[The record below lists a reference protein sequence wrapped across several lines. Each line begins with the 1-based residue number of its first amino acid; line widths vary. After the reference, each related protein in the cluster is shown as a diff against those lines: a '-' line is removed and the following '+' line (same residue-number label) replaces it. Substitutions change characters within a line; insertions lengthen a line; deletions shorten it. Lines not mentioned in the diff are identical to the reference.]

1 MNEDNTQDTPTS
13 VPMTPLQPATKVCV
27 APLPYL
33 YDPDD
38 ERIQTILHQV
48 TEHCEITLEE
58 TEMRPVE
65 KPDPTPDEP
74 GENPE
79 EPGENPEEPGTSEN
93 TNTPFSP
100 TGQDGHNEAKVNGDN
115 TDTPSSSTN
124 ENGGEPTEP
133 TEPTNPEEPTDPDEP
148 EMEEVVVVE
157 GEKPEEV
164 WRRVWQAI
172 RYLSNHSCWTD
183 SDDDTFILQCR
194 TEQFTAETICGCT
207 RDCCQCDPDQ
217 IVLALSYSPYPKD
230 PLVEADVTVVVN
242 GKVARLNIDHTYLN
256 EHFDP
261 YTGKLYIIREDF
273 PEFFYAEGYKDCCL
287 CKRHLTITLR
297 YNAGYKTIPAALLP
311 LICPMM
317 AQIDEA
323 KIPLSDCASAMTKV
337 SGLLKSLKKGDV
349 QYTWS
354 DTDTAASRT
363 NALFTDMF
371 DVALVTELASISR
384 CEQIIVPDEFGDVI

>member
-1 MNEDNTQDTPTS
+1 MNDDNTQPS
-13 VPMTPLQPATKVCV
+13 VPATPIIRPDNVPAAPLTPADKVCV

-33 YDPDD
+33 YDEDD
-38 ERIQTILHQV
+38 ERVETILKQV
-48 TEHCEITLEE
+48 TEHCEITLEV
-58 TEMRPVE
+58 TEMLPVE
-65 KPDPTPDEP
+65 KPTE
-74 GENPE
+74 PE
-79 EPGENPEEPGTSEN
+79 EPPVEKPEGPGETPPEGGGNEN
-93 TNTPFSP
+93 TDIPS
-100 TGQDGHNEAKVNGDN
+100 
-115 TDTPSSSTN
+115 PSSD

-133 TEPTNPEEPTDPDEP
+133 TEPEPPTEPIEPTDPEPPTEPTDPDEP

-157 GEKPEEV
+157 GEKKEEV
-164 WRRVWQAI
+164 WRRIWQAI

-183 SDDDTFILQCR
+183 SDDDTFIEQCR
-194 TEQFTAETICGCT
+194 EEQFTAETICGCT
-207 RDCCQCDPDQ
+207 RDCCKCDPDQ
-217 IVLALSYSPYPKD
+217 IVLQLSYSPYPIN
-230 PLVEADVTVVVN
+230 PLVSADVTLMVN
-242 GKVARLNIDHTYLN
+242 GKMTRLNIGHEYLN
-256 EHFDP
+256 DHFDP
-261 YTGKLYIIREDF
+261 YTGKLYIMRDDF
-273 PEFFYAEGYKDCCL
+273 PEFFYSESYGTSCL

-297 YNAGYKTIPAALLP
+297 YNAGYKQIPAGLLT
-311 LICPMM
+311 LMCPIM

-384 CEQIIVPDEFGDVI
+384 CPQVIIPDEFGDVV

>member
-65 KPDPTPDEP
+65 KPEPTPDEP
-74 GENPE
+74 GKNPE
-79 EPGENPEEPGTSEN
+79 GPGENPEEPGTSEN

-100 TGQDGHNEAKVNGDN
+100 TGQNGHNEAKANGDN
-115 TDTPSSSTN
+115 TDTPSSSTD
-124 ENGGEPTEP
+124 ENGEEP

-217 IVLALSYSPYPKD
+217 IVLTLSYSPYPKD

-242 GKVARLNIDHTYLN
+242 GKVARLNIDHNYLN

-261 YTGKLYIIREDF
+261 YTGKLYIMREDF

-287 CKRHLTITLR
+287 CKRHLTITLH